1 LDEREGERFGAETV
15 MDVDAT
21 TTTTTIRF
29 TALYLDQ
36 PRWACTKKHS
46 FIHFIHLSSR
56 VLYYAIP

>member
-36 PRWACTKKHS
+36 PR
-46 FIHFIHLSSR
+46 
-56 VLYYAIP
+56 